1 MEDGKAIFTDKIKTK
16 SKITL
21 IEKKIVSQEGQE
33 EIVSEKIISEDQAV
47 AEFFKEFFVNIF
59 PNLKMSTNYGYD
71 TKFITTNDKV
81 TNALNK
87 FKNPLDIIVIK

>member
-1 MEDGKAIFTDKIKTK
+1 MKD
-16 SKITL
+16 SK
-21 IEKKIVSQEGQE
+21 GQE
-33 EIVSEKIISEDQAV
+33 EILSEKIISEDQAV

-87 FKNPLDIIVIK
+87 FKNPLDIIMIK